1 VIKNASA
8 NVGEKTREATLELVS
23 DAFKESHEENYL
35 QSMAAVFAALSI
47 HDNLVDPIVRAHLLA
62 GTPPSVLSSYSIVAF
77 LSTEDG
83 TPLASVPK
91 PFRSVLPSIAQKI
104 QESIGTEKPNI
115 ARPAREAK
123 ELLRKLDDSLFGS

>member
-1 VIKNASA
+1 
-8 NVGEKTREATLELVS
+8 
-23 DAFKESHEENYL
+23 
-35 QSMAAVFAALSI
+35 M
-47 HDNLVDPIVRAHLLA
+47 A

-77 LSTEDG
+77 LNTEDG
-83 TPLASVPK
+83 TSLAAVPK
-91 PFRSVLPSIAQKI
+91 PFRSSLPSIAQKI